1 MAQTISPEP
10 AELLATLE
18 GIPSFPPIAV
28 RLVQS
33 LSDETIDVKNL
44 VELIRADP
52 KLTAALVRR
61 ANSPAYGFVREVDSV
76 QDALV
81 LLGFDTVRVMALTL
95 AAGTYTQ
102 ATLKTPE
109 LRRCWTHS
117 LATAFLAEELARFT
131 ALRPDQAY
139 TAGLLHDLGRL
150 GLLVAYPEP
159 YAELLREEQSEEP
172 KDDSTYLLDRERRR
186 FGIDHC
192 EAGLLLAQRWGFPEE
207 LTRIAGRHHDRSDEG
222 VLDLLKITHAACR
235 LADTFDFD
243 VIQTTMPFTRE
254 EALGI
259 FPAREVDTIWKRI
272 DVLKQRVQDK
282 VNAIDG
288 GVGEPAEERE
298 PLMEES
304 PSIVVASPR
313 NAVALPEPIE
323 PSPPAPILPTTAASP
338 PPSAETSFS
347 PMLLGIAAFVFT
359 ALAILLLQSFY

>member
-1 MAQTISPEP
+1 MAQTISTDPT
-10 AELLATLE
+10 ELLKTLE

-33 LSDETIDVKNL
+33 LSDETIDVKDL

-61 ANSPAYGFVREVDSV
+61 ANSPVYGFVREVDSV

-131 ALRPDQAY
+131 TLRPDQAY

-150 GLLVAYPEP
+150 GLLVAYPQE
-159 YAELLREEQSEEP
+159 YADLLKQERGEGP
-172 KDDSTYLLDRERRR
+172 KDDSTYLLDRECRL

-192 EAGLLLAQRWGFPEE
+192 EAGRLLAERWEFPED
-207 LTRIAGRHHDRSDEG
+207 LTRIAGRHHDRSYEEG
-222 VLDLLKITHAACR
+222 IDLLKIAHAACR

-243 VIQTTMPFTRE
+243 VIQTTIPFTRE
-254 EALGI
+254 DALQI
-259 FPAREVDTIWKRI
+259 FPAREVDAIWERI
-272 DVLKQRVQDK
+272 DTLQQRVHEK
-282 VNAIDG
+282 INAIDG
-288 GVGEPAEERE
+288 GLSVPVRESNEGDALTESAAPAHVPQAASETHVPEAPAPTSAE
-298 PLMEES
+298 LQTTSSSLNPLMF
-304 PSIVVASPR
+304 A
-313 NAVALPEPIE
+313 AVAFLV
-323 PSPPAPILPTTAASP
+323 AAL
-338 PPSAETSFS
+338 A
-347 PMLLGIAAFVFT
+347 MLLW
-359 ALAILLLQSFY
+359 LSSP